1 MFVRSLV
8 VAALACLA
16 TPISVAAADSP
27 RMFQALPPP
36 SCGTPLAATGKPLT
50 FKAPLDEAGRAGL
63 MAGLFLTLHDPTG
76 QGWSEADLKA
86 AGGCPVA
93 RFAAD
98 DVVWTL
104 FSGAGNAPVRVANAT
119 GRGDAYFL
127 VRGPSPIDAA
137 AWSRTRRG
145 LPGATAPPAYY
156 LVSRQGDGPFF
167 LFKVYD
173 GPPAATLLADDIAAA
188 AEAKAEGLAAY
199 GDDGGAVSLLLETAA
214 GPRAELFRPS
224 GVSVSTPATLL
235 APDGGLVTEARN
247 GDWVFRGSGFACR
260 PAYGPFVRIR
270 VQVLDISDEGL
281 DLACT
286 WSTQDSWTVVDATF
300 MPDKSRDKA
309 YVAERIRQEEEAYG
323 VTRSLSK
330 LRPGRDEPVLAG
342 RWWMDKDGQIQ
353 TMYVLR
359 RGDYLFEVRQGLA
372 RESDIDAGSKVAL
385 DLIDQISAADAPAPA
400 AGEAWRR
407 KR

>member
-8 VAALACLA
+8 AAALVCLA
-16 TPISVAAADSP
+16 TAPSAAAADSP

-36 SCGTPLAATGKPLT
+36 SCCTPLAATGKPLT

-76 QGWSEADLKA
+76 RGWSAADLKT

-93 RFAAD
+93 RFAAA

-104 FSGAGNAPVRVANAT
+104 FSGAGNAPVRVAIAT
-119 GRGDAYFL
+119 GRDDAYFL
-127 VRGPSPIDAA
+127 VQGPSPIDAA

-156 LVSRQGDGPFF
+156 LVSQQGDEPFF

-188 AEAKAEGLAAY
+188 AEANAEGLAAY

-224 GVSVSTPATLL
+224 GVSPSTPATLL
-235 APDGGLVTEARN
+235 APDGALVTEAGN

-260 PAYGPFVRIR
+260 PAYGPFARIR
-270 VQVLDISDEGL
+270 LQVLDISDEGL

-300 MPDKSRDKA
+300 MPDKSKDKA
-309 YVAERIRQEEEAYG
+309 YIAERIRQEEEAYG

-400 AGEAWRR
+400 SGEAWRR